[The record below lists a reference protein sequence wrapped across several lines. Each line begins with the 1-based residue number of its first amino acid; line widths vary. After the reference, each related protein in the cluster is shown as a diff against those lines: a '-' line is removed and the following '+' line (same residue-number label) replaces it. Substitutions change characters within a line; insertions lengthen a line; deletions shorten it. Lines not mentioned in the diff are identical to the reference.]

1 MSGVTEMS
9 RRRLHAIGL
18 IGVALALSIALASCG
33 GGSGDTGAAGGAP
46 GVEPGGAQ
54 PGSGDA
60 GQEAATGSAP
70 AGSAA
75 NRNASGALL
84 QEQKLIQTS
93 DLSVEVTDVTRAVRA
108 AEDTALAAGGRVEF
122 EQTSSGTGDGS
133 GSDDRITSADLGLRV
148 PPDAYERTVRE
159 LTSLGR
165 LLSQGRDTKDVTQQF
180 VDVQSRI
187 ETQRASLD
195 RVRVLL
201 SRATK
206 IGDVVAIESELS
218 RREAD
223 LESLLAQQKALAEQA
238 DLGTIKLHL
247 AATGDQPAGEEK
259 ETELGFLA
267 GLRNGWRAFTGF
279 VGVVL
284 LVVGALLPFIVAGVV
299 VAAVA
304 FPLIRRHRQPRP
316 AKAANADNA
325 PLSS

>member
-1 MSGVTEMS
+1 MEMS
-9 RRRLHAIGL
+9 RRRLHAVGL
-18 IGVALALSIALASCG
+18 LGVALAVSTALASCT
-33 GGSGDTGAAGGAP
+33 GGSGDTGAAGGKPA
-46 GVEPGGAQ
+46 VEPGAAR

-70 AGSAA
+70 TGSAA

-84 QEQKLIQTS
+84 QEQTLIQTS
-93 DLSVEVTDVTRAVRA
+93 SLSVEVTDVTRAVRA
-108 AEDTALAAGGRVEF
+108 AEDTALATGGRVQS
-122 EQTSSGTGDGS
+122 EQMSSETGDGS
-133 GSDDRITSADLGLRV
+133 GSDDRVASADLVLRV

-159 LTSLGR
+159 LASLGR

-218 RREAD
+218 RRQAD

-238 DLGTIKLHL
+238 GLGTIKLHL
-247 AATGDQPAGEEK
+247 VATGDQPVAEGK

-279 VGVVL
+279 GGVVL
-284 LVVGALLPFIVAGVV
+284 LVVGALLPFILAGVV
-299 VAAVA
+299 VATVA
-304 FPLIRRHRQPRP
+304 FPLIRRLRQPRP

>member
-1 MSGVTEMS
+1 
-9 RRRLHAIGL
+9 L
-18 IGVALALSIALASCG
+18 GVALAVSTALASCS
-33 GGSGDTGAAGGAP
+33 GGSGDTGAAGGKPA
-46 GVEPGGAQ
+46 VEPGAAQ

-60 GQEAATGSAP
+60 GQQAATGSAP
-70 AGSAA
+70 TGSAA

-93 DLSVEVTDVTRAVRA
+93 SLSVEVTDVTRAVRA
-108 AEDTALAAGGRVEF
+108 AEDTALATGGRVQS
-122 EQTSSGTGDGS
+122 EQTSSETGDGS
-133 GSDDRITSADLGLRV
+133 GSDDRVTSADLVLRV
-148 PPDAYERTVRE
+148 PPDAYERAVRK
-159 LTSLGR
+159 LASLGR

-238 DLGTIKLHL
+238 DLRTIKLHL
-247 AATGDQPAGEEK
+247 AATGDQPMGEE

-299 VAAVA
+299 VAAGA
-304 FPLIRRHRQPRP
+304 FPLIRRLRQPRP

>member
-1 MSGVTEMS
+1 V
-9 RRRLHAIGL
+9 
-18 IGVALALSIALASCG
+18 
-33 GGSGDTGAAGGAP
+33 
-46 GVEPGGAQ
+46 
-54 PGSGDA
+54 
-60 GQEAATGSAP
+60 
-70 AGSAA
+70 
-75 NRNASGALL
+75 
-84 QEQKLIQTS
+84 
-93 DLSVEVTDVTRAVRA
+93 
-108 AEDTALAAGGRVEF
+108 
-122 EQTSSGTGDGS
+122 
-133 GSDDRITSADLGLRV
+133 LRV
-148 PPDAYERTVRE
+148 PPDAYERAVRK
-159 LTSLGR
+159 LASLGR

-218 RREAD
+218 HREAD

-247 AATGDQPAGEEK
+247 AATGDQPMGEE

-299 VAAVA
+299 VAAGA
-304 FPLIRRHRQPRP
+304 FPLIRRLRQPRP
-316 AKAANADNA
+316 AKAANADNV